1 VLFAYD
7 LRQNPV
13 RRPAIRILAG
23 DGIGSLLR
31 QQVWRAGG
39 SKKGRE
45 NEVSHR
51 LPRSCSMPWTI
62 SPKARKLL
70 PADWV
75 EQKPDHEIDD

>member
-1 VLFAYD
+1 
-7 LRQNPV
+7 
-13 RRPAIRILAG
+13 
-23 DGIGSLLR
+23 LR

-62 SPKARKLL
+62 SPKPRKLL